1 MTGRGQGRR
10 AMTLVEVILAMAVL
24 GVVLGSLTEAISLSV
39 RTQRSTAER
48 ARGAILAAELLD
60 SIAVLPYLDP
70 DGTRTIGIDAGEL
83 AADPSTFDD
92 IDDYHTWTERV
103 DLDGTRTV
111 LTTPAVRADK
121 TGWIRAV
128 TVEWATLGSP
138 LAANIAE
145 TGVKKITVRVEYNG
159 RVAATLDR
167 LRSEGA
173 DAALFGS

>member
-1 MTGRGQGRR
+1 MTGRGRR
-10 AMTLVEVILAMAVL
+10 RPGMTLVEVVLAMAVL
-24 GVVLGSLTEAISLSV
+24 GIALGSLTEAISLSV

-70 DGTRTIGIDAGEL
+70 DGTRTIGIDAGET

-92 IDDYHTWTERV
+92 IDDFHTWTERV
-103 DLDGTRTV
+103 AIDGERTA
-111 LTTPAVRADK
+111 LTTAAVRADK
-121 TGWIRAV
+121 SGWTRTV
-128 TVEWATLGSP
+128 TVEWVTLGSP
-138 LAANIAE
+138 LAAEIAE

-159 RVAATLDR
+159 RAAATLDR